1 MEIAAIE
8 TFTREELI
16 GLVNQ
21 LLNDKEKMASD
32 LSHLKFQLAELKR
45 AIFGSKSER
54 FESKMIPQ
62 QGVLDLK
69 FEVTQE
75 PKMPEPL
82 IEEISYER
90 EKSNGKK
97 KPSRSTLPSHIPTVE
112 NIIPRPAGTENWK
125 VIGLEISSRLDYQ
138 PASIFRHDEIREK
151 LVNPE
156 NEDDGVKIAP
166 LPATLIPKG
175 KLGAGLIAY
184 IIVSKFVD
192 HLPYYRLISM
202 FAREGVTIND
212 SILNDSVREVYKA
225 FLPLYKLLRNHL
237 LTLGYLQCD
246 ETPIK
251 VLEKMIEK
259 QKKEFPLKKT
269 HKGYYWVYYSPESK
283 LAFFDYQK
291 GRSREGPAEFLKNYT
306 GIIQTDGYS
315 LYDAFDKR
323 DNIDL
328 LGCMTHAR
336 RKFEHAKSNDK
347 KRSVHAMNEFRKLY
361 HIEEIAREKNLDH
374 DQRKNLRNEFGASK
388 ILEDL
393 KTWCIEE
400 YKKVTPESGIGKAIS
415 YFINRYKFLIRYL
428 ENGRTEI
435 DNNLVENSIRPVA
448 IGRKNYM
455 FAGSHDGADWAALYY
470 SFTASC
476 KSLGIN
482 PFEYFRDVITR
493 LPSTA
498 EDQLRELL
506 PQNWKQHI
514 FDIPQSQ
521 FQYPEVEME
530 EE

>member
-8 TFTREELI
+8 TLSREELI
-16 GLVNQ
+16 AAFTR
-21 LLNDKEKMASD
+21 LLNLHEQKDSKISY
-32 LSHLKFQLAELKR
+32 LKFQLAELTR
-45 AIFGSKSER
+45 ALYGSKSER
-54 FESKMIPQ
+54 SQSIVISNQLLLELGLPVIPSEDMT
-62 QGVLDLK
+62 V
-69 FEVTQE
+69 
-75 PKMPEPL
+75 PEK
-82 IEEISYER
+82 EEITYTR
-90 EKSNGKK
+90 NKPDGKK
-97 KPSRSTLPSHIPTVE
+97 KPSRSPLPSHIPTVE
-112 NIIPRPAGTENWK
+112 NIIPRPEGTENWK
-125 VIGLEISSRLDYQ
+125 VIGLEITSRLDYQ
-138 PASIFRHDEIREK
+138 PASIFRHDDIREK

-166 LPATLIPKG
+166 LPSTIIPKG

-202 FAREGVTIND
+202 FARDGVTLND

-225 FLPLYKLLRNHL
+225 FLPLYKLLRKHL

-259 QKKEFPLKKT
+259 QKKKEFPLKKT
-269 HKGYYWVYYSPESK
+269 HKGYFWVYYSPETK

-291 GRSREGPAEFLKNYT
+291 GRGREGPAEFLKEYS
-306 GIIQTDGYS
+306 GILQTDGYS
-315 LYDAFDKR
+315 VYEAFDKR
-323 DNIDL
+323 ENIQL

-347 KRSVHAMNEFRKLY
+347 KRSVNAMNEFRKLY
-361 HIEEIAREKNLDH
+361 HIEEIAREKSMNH
-374 DQRKNLRNEFGASK
+374 DQRKTLRDEAGAAK

-400 YKKVTPESGIGKAIS
+400 YKKVTPESAIGKAIS
-415 YFINRYKFLIRYL
+415 YYIGRYKFLVRYL

-470 SFTASC
+470 TFTASC

-482 PFEYFRDVITR
+482 PFQYFRDVITR
-493 LPSTA
+493 LPNTP
-498 EDQLRELL
+498 EDQLNELL
-506 PQNWKQHI
+506 PHNWKQQV
-514 FDIPQSQ
+514 FDIPMSR
-521 FQYPEVEME
+521 FQYPEPELE
-530 EE
+530 D